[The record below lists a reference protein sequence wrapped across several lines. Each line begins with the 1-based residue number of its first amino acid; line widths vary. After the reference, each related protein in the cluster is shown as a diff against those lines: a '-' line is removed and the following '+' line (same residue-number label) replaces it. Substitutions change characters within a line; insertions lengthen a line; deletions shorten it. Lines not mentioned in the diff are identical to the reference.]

1 MVYFLEVAFDLYDLP
16 ALVSFGRWAV
26 ISVLNFQL
34 FFEFL
39 SIFFDNHRIF
49 SHANQL
55 YFGLKVVSCL
65 ILFQDIETVIVL
77 SRIDCLDPA
86 DVIFS
91 RSVNLVCIVLGVVAD
106 YNMDYIR
113 IYLRKVDW
121 LLPPRRTILLLLRS
135 SALCLDFAIGR
146 SAILS
151 HLSVTKLYL

>member
-16 ALVSFGRWAV
+16 ALVSFGRRAV
-26 ISVLNFQL
+26 INVLNLQL

-77 SRIDCLDPA
+77 SRIDCLDQA
-86 DVIFS
+86 DVILS

-113 IYLRKVDW
+113 IYSRVVD
-121 LLPPRRTILLLLRS
+121 
-135 SALCLDFAIGR
+135 
-146 SAILS
+146 
-151 HLSVTKLYL
+151 